1 MQISRLATAHIKI
14 HQIPHVIFGT
24 KSQFFFKLCITLQFH
39 KTQLFCTFSSK
50 TLYTLDKRSPSKC
63 IFWLSVAR
71 MKLNQI
77 TSFFNPRVS
86 SPRVSSPFSVMTNNS
101 YKCSSWN
108 IICFGQKERI
118 KVQFF
123 RLLSALMKV
132 HPLPHAIFETTRS
145 GCIQILH
152 HCLVSWKI
160 TSLYFLAQTSY
171 TLDKIFGLLVIG
183 WKFTKF
189 PMSYRKP
196 QASFSLN
203 FVSSFNVMGDKSSVL
218 F

>member
-1 MQISRLATAHIKI
+1 MHHFPVLWQVAPLYFGSNIIYFWKKQHMKVQIFRYATARIKI
-14 HQIPHVIFGT
+14 YQILHVIFGT
-24 KSQFFFKLCITLQFH
+24 KSQFFFKLCITLQCH

-63 IFWLSVAR
+63 IFWLSAAR

-108 IICFGQKERI
+108 IICFGQKEPI
-118 KVQFF
+118 KVQFC

-132 HPLPHAIFETTRS
+132 HPLPHASCHF
-145 GCIQILH
+145 
-152 HCLVSWKI
+152 W
-160 TSLYFLAQTSY
+160 
-171 TLDKIFGLLVIG
+171 
-183 WKFTKF
+183 
-189 PMSYRKP
+189 
-196 QASFSLN
+196 N
-203 FVSSFNVMGDKSSVL
+203 
-218 F
+218 